1 MTLIMSLVIWSR
13 GCFKGES
20 VECVFSVTRELQ
32 EESVLCVCVCVSYA
46 GLVLMAAELSE
57 HVLGMGGAHADLGET
72 RQPLRR
78 HIELGAHLRAGGK
91 VALAVHSSGNL
102 FLR

>member
-1 MTLIMSLVIWSR
+1 MKVLSV
-13 GCFKGES
+13 CFLLHVS
-20 VECVFSVTRELQ
+20 CRRNQ
-32 EESVLCVCVCVSYA
+32 YCVCVCVSYA

-78 HIELGAHLRAGGK
+78 HIELGAHLQAGDK
-91 VALAVHSSGNL
+91 VALAVHSSANT